1 MAFDQSKAFTQL
13 EKIINEQD
21 NENFFFDF
29 MLAFKTPRATITKLK
44 NNIGSDVSSSDGE
57 YRLKNKIH
65 FKQVPST
72 TNLHAECDLLKS
84 LPTTS
89 KEKIRFIFVTDF
101 QDIVAY
107 DTKAKALL
115 DVEFVDLHKN
125 YAFFLPLAGIEKYE
139 LTDEHPADIKAAY
152 KLGQLCDVIRRHN
165 EIDSPDKVHAF
176 NVFLTRLLF
185 CFYAEDT
192 GIFSDNQL
200 IKAVQNTTDKDGS
213 DLDSFFAMLF
223 HVLNLPNNS
232 EERRALPSHFAS
244 FPYVNGG
251 LFASDEWIP
260 QFTGKARRM
269 IIEAGSLE
277 WDQINPDI
285 FGSMF
290 QSVIDPEQRGK
301 LGQHYT
307 SVPNIMKV
315 IQPLFLDGLE
325 DALDK
330 AKTSSRKLQ
339 ALLMRIQRIRIF
351 DSACGSGNFLIIAYK
366 ELRKFEMK
374 VFKALDALG
383 EQSVMFM
390 SGIRLTQFYGI
401 EIDDFAHEIALLSL
415 WLAENQM
422 NKLFEAE
429 FGHAEPMLPLKDA
442 GNIVHGNAL
451 ILQWEKVC
459 PKFDDAGELEVYICG
474 NPPFLGSGSQRD
486 SKQNSDMSRVF
497 NSFKNYKDLDFV
509 AAWLW
514 LGAKYIRDC
523 NAKCAFVATSSIT
536 QGEQV
541 SLLWPNILMLNVEIR
556 FAYQSFK
563 WKNSARENAAVHVVI
578 IGLTSKSD
586 DKYLYQLVNENW
598 YPTKVKNI
606 SPYIIEGK
614 SVVVFPVKKPL
625 CDVNRFVNGNI
636 AADGTNL
643 ILNQEQK
650 ESMIQANQAAEK
662 WIRDYRGADDLLY
675 SKTRYCLWLTG
686 DDDSWKTI
694 DEISQRVAKVKEF
707 RLASRKIQT
716 QAKAATAHLFTEIR
730 QPENCNFLSIPR
742 TSSEN
747 RKYVPMSYLS
757 DRIIANNDLQI
768 VPNATLYEF
777 GVLTS
782 EMHNDWMRIVAGRLE
797 NRYRYSA
804 TLVFNT
810 FPWPEAS
817 EYQKKKLSEL
827 AEEILLTRAD
837 YPDKTLA
844 QLYDAEGMP
853 EALRQVHRRLDLA
866 VEQLY
871 RQKPFEDASERVA
884 FLFNRYEQL
893 VNTKEGNDA

>member
-13 EKIINEQD
+13 EDIVKEQD
-21 NENFFFDF
+21 KENFFFDF

-44 NNIGSDVSSSDGE
+44 NNIGSDVSSSGGE

-65 FKQVPST
+65 FKPVPTST
-72 TNLHAECDLLKS
+72 DLHAECEFLKS

-89 KEKIRFIFVTDF
+89 KDKIRFLFVTDF
-101 QDIVAY
+101 QDVVAY
-107 DTKAKALL
+107 DMKAKALL

-165 EIDSPDKVHAF
+165 EIDTPDKIHAF

-200 IKAVQNTTDKDGS
+200 IKAVQNTTDKNGS
-213 DLDSFFAMLF
+213 DLDSFFERLF
-223 HVLNLPNNS
+223 HVLNLPNES
-232 EERRALPSHFAS
+232 EERLTLPSHFAD

-251 LFASDEWIP
+251 LFASDEWVP
-260 QFTGKARRM
+260 KFTGKARRM

-315 IQPLFLDGLE
+315 IQPLFLDGLY
-325 DALDK
+325 DALEK
-330 AKTSSRKLQ
+330 AKSSTKKLQ
-339 ALLMRIQRIRIF
+339 SLLMRIQRIRVF

-366 ELRKFEMK
+366 ELRKFEMA
-374 VFKALDALG
+374 VLKALDDLG

-422 NKLFEAE
+422 NKLFESE
-429 FGHAEPMLPLKDA
+429 FGYSEPMLPLKDSA
-442 GNIVHGNAL
+442 NIVHGNAL
-451 ILQWEKVC
+451 ILDWEKVC
-459 PKFDDAGELEVYICG
+459 PKVDEAGDLEVYICG

-486 SKQNSDMSRVF
+486 SNQNSGMARVF
-497 NSFKNYKDLDFV
+497 DSFRNYKDLDFV

-514 LGAKYIRDC
+514 LGSKYIRNCD
-523 NAKCAFVATSSIT
+523 AKCAFVATSSIT

-541 SLLWPNILMLNVEIR
+541 SLLWPNILALNVTIR

-586 DKYLYQLVNENW
+586 EKYLYNFVNESW
-598 YPTKVKNI
+598 YPKRVKNI
-606 SPYIIEGK
+606 SPYLTEGK

-636 AADGTNL
+636 AADGSNL
-643 ILNQEQK
+643 ILNHEQK
-650 ESMIQANQAAEK
+650 ISMIQKDRDAEK
-662 WIRDYRGADDLLY
+662 WIREYKGADDLLY
-675 SKTRYCLWLTG
+675 SKTRFCLWLAG
-686 DDDSWKTI
+686 DDDSWRSV
-694 DEISQRVAKVKEF
+694 DEISRRVDKVREF
-707 RLASRKIQT
+707 RLASKKLQT

-747 RKYVPMSYLS
+747 RKYVPMCYLS
-757 DRIIANNDLQI
+757 DSVIANNDLQI

-782 EMHNDWMRIVAGRLE
+782 EIHNDWMRIVAGRLE

-804 TLVFNT
+804 TLVYNT

-817 EYQKKKLSEL
+817 ETQKTKIGQLS
-827 AEEILLTRAD
+827 EEILLTRAD

-844 QLYDAEGMP
+844 QLYDVDEMP
-853 EALRQVHRRLDLA
+853 EPLRKAHCDLDKA
-866 VEQLY
+866 VELLY
-871 RQKPFEDASERVA
+871 RSNPFEDSSERVA
-884 FLFNRYEQL
+884 FLFKRYEQL
-893 VNTKEGNDA
+893 INTKEGNNA